1 MLPWFHINFQH
12 FVLTAMAHGTG
23 STEQWQVS
31 LLAHIAGTASFIFF
45 CRCSLI
51 FHVRHSWLH
60 HKEQDQTWPSPTK
73 LVSSHSCPKNRN
85 SSMSQSNL
93 KATHQLHHLTL
104 AILPVFRKC
113 LSKLGFHNSVSER
126 AAGSER
132 LQVCLTLQLI
142 TFQYPSECSK
152 KTGQSEN
159 GAGTVDFSCTC
170 LKVNVMPWKQNNG
183 GMVVLTCTAYLQ

>member
-1 MLPWFHINFQH
+1 MSDVHDCITRNKIKRDPLPQNQSQ
-12 FVLTAMAHGTG
+12 VTAALR
-23 STEQWQVS
+23 TE
-31 LLAHIAGTASFIFF
+31 TAA
-45 CRCSLI
+45 
-51 FHVRHSWLH
+51 
-60 HKEQDQTWPSPTK
+60 
-73 LVSSHSCPKNRN
+73 
-85 SSMSQSNL
+85 MSQSNL

-104 AILPVFRKC
+104 AILSVFQKC

-170 LKVNVMPWKQNNG
+170 LKVNVMP
-183 GMVVLTCTAYLQ
+183 